1 MEDSEKPI
9 IVEQIFNTS
18 IQNVWGAITELDQM
32 KQWFFENIESFKPE
46 VGFETQFNVQ
56 SQNRNFLHLWKLTEV
71 VPMKKI
77 SYDWKYEGY
86 PGDSFVLFEL
96 IEQHDGTK
104 LRLTHQ
110 ITASFPQDIPE
121 FKRESGI
128 EGWNYFI
135 GQRLKYYLET
145 KFG

>member
-1 MEDSEKPI
+1 MADTEKPI
-9 IVEQIFNTS
+9 IVVQIFNTQIS
-18 IQNVWGAITELDQM
+18 NVWGAITELDQM
-32 KQWFFENIESFKPE
+32 KQWFFENIGSFTAE

-77 SYDWKYEGY
+77 SYNWKYEGY
-86 PGDSFVLFEL
+86 PGDSFVMFEL
-96 IEQHDGTK
+96 FEQHDSTK

-110 ITASFPQDIPE
+110 ITAAFPQNIPE

-135 GQRLKYYLET
+135 GQRLKYYLEK
-145 KFG
+145 KFD